1 MEVFIDLY
9 IFTAL
14 LKFLTHVEH
23 LSNRGVS
30 EENIGFKSKKVI
42 KRYYVLYISYMCLRQ
57 LSWFDYKNLIETL

>member
-9 IFTAL
+9 IFTVV

-42 KRYYVLYISYMCLRQ
+42 KRYYVLYISYICL
-57 LSWFDYKNLIETL
+57 

>member
-9 IFTAL
+9 IFTVV

-30 EENIGFKSKKVI
+30 EDDIGFKSKKVI
-42 KRYYVLYISYMCLRQ
+42 KRYYVLYISYICL
-57 LSWFDYKNLIETL
+57 

>member
-14 LKFLTHVEH
+14 LKLLTHVEH
-23 LSNRGVS
+23 LSNHGVS